1 MIKIQ
6 KQICECCGGSSFKN
20 IGKNRIQCEYC
31 DTVYITDE
39 DYSERKIGFEMNPN
53 DYCDR
58 FRDEIER
65 INKECEE
72 LGNGVTLIEQY
83 DDVYLDEKQREDKY
97 NDCILL
103 EVKRKKKNKIFT
115 ILLILCLVLS
125 GVTNGISSFGIIFF
139 LFMIVYNDSKKSTRE
154 SQQYI
159 KDYLMEAHW

>member
-39 DYSERKIGFEMNPN
+39 DYSERKVGFEMNPN

-58 FRDEIER
+58 FIDDIER
-65 INKECEE
+65 IGKDIERIDKE
-72 LGNGVTLIEQY
+72 Y
-83 DDVYLDEKQREDKY
+83 DDVYLDEKRREDKY

>member
-1 MIKIQ
+1 
-6 KQICECCGGSSFKN
+6 
-20 IGKNRIQCEYC
+20 
-31 DTVYITDE
+31 
-39 DYSERKIGFEMNPN
+39 MNPN

-58 FRDEIER
+58 FRDDIER
-65 INKECEE
+65 IDKE
-72 LGNGVTLIEQY
+72 Y
-83 DDVYLDEKQREDKY
+83 DDVYLDEKRREDKY

-125 GVTNGISSFGIIFF
+125 RATNGISSFGIIFF

>member
-39 DYSERKIGFEMNPN
+39 DLSGRKVGFEMNPN

-58 FRDEIER
+58 FRDDIER
-65 INKECEE
+65 IDKE
-72 LGNGVTLIEQY
+72 Y
-83 DDVYLDEKQREDKY
+83 DDVYLDEKRREDKY

-125 GVTNGISSFGIIFF
+125 VVTNGVSSFGIIFF